1 MFEFIKWCFYIWLIV
16 SAIILLWVY
25 VIGPV
30 GGAIFSLI
38 AAFFEF
44 IFTFKV
50 LVPLCL
56 IIIIILL
63 IKKN

>member
-1 MFEFIKWCFYIWLIV
+1 MGEFIKWCFYIFFGGTL
-16 SAIILLWVY
+16 ILLCVY
-25 VIGPV
+25 AIGAI
-30 GGAIFSLI
+30 GSAIFSLL
-38 AAFFEF
+38 AVFFEF

-63 IKKN
+63 IKK